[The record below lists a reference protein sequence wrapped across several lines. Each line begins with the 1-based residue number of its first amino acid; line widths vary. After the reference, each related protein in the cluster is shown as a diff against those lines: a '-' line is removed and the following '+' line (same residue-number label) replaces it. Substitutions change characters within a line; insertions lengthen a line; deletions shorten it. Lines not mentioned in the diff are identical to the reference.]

1 MAFLTFLEGIRTP
14 FLDRLMQFI
23 TYFGQEIIIIA
34 VICALYWCA
43 DKRFAYMLGFTYF
56 TAGLLVQSLKITFRV
71 PRPWVLD
78 PQFKAV
84 ESAIPGATGYSFP
97 SGHTQGATC
106 LFFPLALKAKRVWVK
121 VSCVLAFMLIGFSRM
136 YLGVHTPK
144 DVIVSMLLS
153 IAVSGI
159 IWHFQRLFL
168 DGTQHVK
175 MIAGVLA
182 AISIAVAAYA
192 LVLKSRGTID
202 MKYAADC
209 CKAAGAG
216 LGFALGYYIERTRL
230 KFSTRTGHLSS
241 QAAKLIAGLLL
252 ALVIKEGFS
261 LLFGTSIL
269 VKMAEYFVLV
279 LWVLV
284 LYPYLFSRFGRRQA

>member
-1 MAFLTFLEGIRTP
+1 
-14 FLDRLMQFI
+14 
-23 TYFGQEIIIIA
+23 
-34 VICALYWCA
+34 
-43 DKRFAYMLGFTYF
+43 
-56 TAGLLVQSLKITFRV
+56 
-71 PRPWVLD
+71 
-78 PQFKAV
+78 
-84 ESAIPGATGYSFP
+84 
-97 SGHTQGATC
+97 
-106 LFFPLALKAKRVWVK
+106 
-121 VSCVLAFMLIGFSRM
+121 MLIGFSRM

-159 IWHFQRLFL
+159 IWHFQGFFL
-168 DGTQHVK
+168 DGTQHAK
-175 MIAGVLA
+175 QIAGVLA
-182 AISIAVAAYA
+182 VISFAVAAYS
-192 LVLKSRGTID
+192 LVMESRGIID

-230 KFSTRTGHLSS
+230 KFSTRTGHLSN

-269 VKMAEYFVLV
+269 AKMAEYFVLV

-284 LYPYLFSRFGRRQA
+284 LYPYLFSRLGRRQA